1 MRVLVACEYSGRVRE
16 AFRRRGHDAW
26 SCDLLESED
35 GSPFHVQGDVTPL
48 LGQGWDLMVC
58 HPPCTYLTR
67 AGARWWAER
76 KQEQEEA
83 LAFVQLL
90 LNAPI
95 PRIALENP
103 PGAIGT
109 RIRPADQYVH
119 PWEFGHPETKTTG
132 LWLKGLPTLKPTK
145 DVKVEMLALPMK
157 ERSRIHYA
165 APGPNRWKERS
176 RTYEGIAEAMAEQW
190 GGALSEEQLEPRLEA
205 A

>member
-1 MRVLVACEYSGRVRE
+1 MVACEYSGRVRE

-35 GSPFHVQGDVTPL
+35 CSPFHIIGDVAKL
-48 LGQGWDLMVC
+48 LHQGWDLMVA

-76 KQEQEEA
+76 QHLQEEA
-83 LAFVQLL
+83 LAFVRLL
-90 LNAPI
+90 LDSPI
-95 PRIALENP
+95 PRVALENP

-109 RIRPADQYVH
+109 RIRPADQYVQ
-119 PWEFGHPETKTTG
+119 PWEFGHPENKMTG
-132 LWLKGLPTLKPTK
+132 LWLKGLPPLEPTK
-145 DVKVEMLALPMK
+145 NVKAEMLALPMK
-157 ERSRIHYA
+157 ERNRIHYA

-190 GGALSEEQLEPRLEA
+190 GGALAQNDLFAEA